1 MGSGMLS
8 SRMFKKIHKLIK
20 TNPKTSLF
28 TLGLVILWYW
38 FSLPNPLF
46 DKGLSFVLESADG
59 SLLGA
64 QIAEDGQWRF
74 PTQDTV
80 PDKFAT
86 AIITFEDKRF
96 YRHPGVDLISL
107 ARAFRQNIQQKRIVS
122 GGSTLSMQVIRMA
135 KDNPP
140 RTIIRKIQEII
151 LATRLELGY
160 TKTEILNLYAANAPF
175 GGNVVGLEAA
185 SWRYFAK
192 PPNLLSWAET
202 CMLAVLPN
210 SPALIHPGRNRTALK
225 EKRNRLL
232 KKLLEKEHIDAT
244 TYALSIEEPLPDAPH
259 PLPRLAPH
267 LLSRAKKE
275 RASKGFRLRTTV
287 DMALQRQ
294 LNELASLHLQRLSQN
309 EIHNLGI
316 LILEVETGNTL
327 AYVGNAPATGATH
340 AEEVDVLV
348 APRSTGSILKPFLYA
363 QALQDGIILPKTY
376 LPDIPMQLGG
386 YRPVNF
392 YEDYDGMVAAERA
405 LVRSLNVPMIW
416 LLQQQGL
423 EAFHYQL
430 KKMGLSTIVYP
441 PAHYGLPLILGG
453 AEGTLWDITGAYAKM
468 ARTLNHY
475 PNYNARYI
483 QEDAKGGGYNQ
494 KELSEERKTL
504 QSQPVFLSASSI
516 WFTFQAMQKVE
527 RPGTEGDWSFFESS
541 RKIAWK
547 TGTSFGF
554 RDAWAVGVNPQYAV
568 GVWVGNADGEGRPG
582 LVGISAAA
590 PLLFDVFNRLPG
602 DDVWFEPPYDDMK
615 KLETCSVS
623 GYRAGENC
631 PVDTSWCPASGVKV
645 GACPFHELIH
655 VDEAARWRV
664 HKRCWDEVQTRAHF
678 VLPPVEEFYYK
689 QKNPEYQLLPPMHPK
704 CMDESEEQNMQLI
717 YPKYPTRIYVPID
730 LDGEQSKTIFKVAH
744 RLPDITI
751 HWHLDEYYLGSTTN
765 FHSKELSP
773 PVGKHLLTLVD
784 ANGNRLEQPFEII
797 GKE

>member
-1 MGSGMLS
+1 
-8 SRMFKKIHKLIK
+8 MFRKTHKLIK
-20 TNPKTSLF
+20 KYPRIALLIF
-28 TLGLVILWYW
+28 GGLCLWYW
-38 FSLPNPLF
+38 CCLPNPLF

-59 SLLGA
+59 TLLGA
-64 QIAEDGQWRF
+64 QIADDGQWRF
-74 PTQDTV
+74 PAQDSV
-80 PDKFAT
+80 PDKFAR

-107 ARAFRQNIQQKRIVS
+107 SRALRQNVTHKRIVS

-135 KDNPP
+135 MDNPP
-140 RTIIRKIQEII
+140 RTIVRKIQEMI

-160 TKTEILNLYAANAPF
+160 TKAEILNLYAANAPF

-192 PPNLLSWAET
+192 PPGLLSWAES

-210 SPALIHPGRNRTALK
+210 SPALIHPGRNRSALK

-232 KKLLEKEHIDAT
+232 RKLLERAHIDST
-244 TYALSIEEPLPDAPH
+244 TYSLALEEPLPNAPH
-259 PLPRLAPH
+259 RLPRLAPH
-267 LLSRAKKE
+267 LLNRAKKE
-275 RASKGFRLRTTV
+275 SASGGFRLRTTI
-287 DMALQRQ
+287 DAPLQRQ
-294 LNELASLHLQRLSQN
+294 LNELAALHLQQLQQN
-309 EIHNLGI
+309 EIHNLGV
-316 LILEVETGNTL
+316 LIIEVETGKTL
-327 AYVGNAPATGATH
+327 AYLGNAPATGPAH
-340 AEEVDVLV
+340 AEAVDVLV

-363 QALQDGIILPKTY
+363 QALQDGIILPKSC

-392 YEDYDGMVAAERA
+392 YEDYDGMVAAEKA

-423 EAFHYQL
+423 EAFHHQL
-430 KKMGLSTIVYP
+430 KEMGLSTIVYP

-453 AEGTLWDITGAYAKM
+453 AEATVWDITGAYAKM

-475 PNYNARYI
+475 PNNSARYI
-483 QEDAKGGGYNQ
+483 QEDDKGAYYCLQEGPPA
-494 KELSEERKTL
+494 SKTL
-504 QSQPVFLSASSI
+504 QPQAVFLSASSI

-527 RPGTEGDWSFFESS
+527 RPGIEGDWASFESS

-590 PLLFDVFNRLPG
+590 PLLFDVFNRLSG
-602 DDVWFEPPYDDMK
+602 DDIWFEPPYDDMM
-615 KLETCSVS
+615 KLEVCSLS
-623 GYRAGENC
+623 GYRAGPYC
-631 PVDTSWCPASGVKV
+631 PVDTLWSPASGVRV
-645 GACPFHELIH
+645 AACPFHQLIH
-655 VDEAARWRV
+655 VDEAARWQV
-664 HKRCWDEVQTRAHF
+664 HKGCWDNIQSQAHF

-689 QKNPEYQLLPPMHPK
+689 RKNPEYEPLPPMHPD
-704 CMDESEEQNMQLI
+704 CLDESEGQSMQLI
-717 YPKYPTRIYVPID
+717 YPKYPTRIYVPTD

-751 HWHLDEYYLGSTTN
+751 HWHLDEFYVGSTTN

-784 ANGNRLEQPFEII
+784 ANGSRLEQPFEII
-797 GKE
+797 GK